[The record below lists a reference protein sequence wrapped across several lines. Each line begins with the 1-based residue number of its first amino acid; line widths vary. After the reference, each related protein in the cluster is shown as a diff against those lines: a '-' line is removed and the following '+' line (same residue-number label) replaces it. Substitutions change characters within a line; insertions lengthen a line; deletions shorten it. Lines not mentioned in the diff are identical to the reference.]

1 MIYTYNDILKY
12 WQQNKIQSASDVDL
26 KLDSFRIL
34 FAYNSNKIENDNI
47 TYHDTR
53 EVFENGQVINYT
65 GDTRTL
71 FEIENQ
77 KKCYNYLAEKI
88 AEKEPISIDLIKQM
102 HYTLTYGTFDERR
115 FVTNEER
122 PGEFKKH
129 DYVTGI
135 NEVGS
140 PPQYVEED
148 LISLINDVN
157 DVKSEEKFNPLTVAA
172 YLHASFE
179 YIHPFADGNGRV
191 GRTLM
196 NYYLMTNDYPPLII
210 FDEDKKEY
218 YKALESYDTS
228 EDLKPLIEFIQSQ
241 TIKTW
246 EKSLDRFN
254 SVAIKNP
261 HNRGR

>member
-1 MIYTYNDILKY
+1 MTYADVLAF
-12 WQQNKIQSASDVDL
+12 WQHNKISSVSDMDM

-34 FAYNSNKIENDNI
+34 FAYNSNRIENDNI

-53 EVFENGQVINYT
+53 EIFENGKVINYT

-77 KKCYNYLAEKI
+77 KKCYDFLAEKI
-88 AEKEPISIDLIKQM
+88 VKKKPISISLIKQI

-115 FVTNEER
+115 FGVNQER

-140 PPQYVEED
+140 PPEYVEED
-148 LISLINDVN
+148 LEALIKEVN
-157 DVKSEEKFNPLTVAA
+157 GVANEANFNAITVSA
-172 YLHASFE
+172 YLHAGFE

-196 NYYLMTNDYPPLII
+196 NYYLMINDHPPLII
-210 FDEDKKEY
+210 YDEDKKDY
-218 YKALESYDTS
+218 YNALEIYDTD
-228 EDLKPLIEFIQSQ
+228 ENLKPLLSFIEKE

-246 EKSLDRFN
+246 EKSVDRFYSKSQN
-254 SVAIKNP
+254 KP
-261 HNRGR
+261 LNRGR

>member
-1 MIYTYNDILKY
+1 MNCCYTDVLTF
-12 WQQNKIQSASDVDL
+12 WQNKSMNSVSELYAA
-26 KLDSFRIL
+26 LDSFRIL
-34 FAYNSNKIENDNI
+34 FAYNSNKIENENI

-53 EVFENGQVINYT
+53 EIFENGKVINYT

-77 KKCYNYLAEKI
+77 KKCFEFLAEKI
-88 AEKEPISIDLIKQM
+88 VKKEPLSIDLIKKI
-102 HYTLTYGTFDERR
+102 HYTLTYGTLDERR
-115 FVTNEER
+115 FVTNNER

-140 PPQYVEED
+140 PPEYVEED
-148 LISLINDVN
+148 LTSLINEVN
-157 DVKSEEKFNPLTVAA
+157 DIKNDAKFNALTVAA
-172 YLHASFE
+172 YLHAGFE

-191 GRTLM
+191 GRTVM
-196 NYYLMTNDYPPLII
+196 NYYLMVNDFPPLII
-210 FDEDKKEY
+210 YDEDKKDY

-228 EDLKPLIEFIQSQ
+228 EELKPLIDFMQSQ

-246 EKSLDRFN
+246 QNTIARAAASDLKKTSRR
-254 SVAIKNP
+254 
-261 HNRGR
+261 NR

>member
-1 MIYTYNDILKY
+1 MTYADVLAF
-12 WQQNKIQSASDVDL
+12 WQRDKISSVSDLDM

-34 FAYNSNKIENDNI
+34 FAYNSNRIENENI

-53 EVFENGQVINYT
+53 EIFENGKVINYT

-77 KKCYNYLAEKI
+77 KKCYDFLAEKI
-88 AEKEPISIDLIKQM
+88 VQKEPLSINLIKRI

-115 FVTNEER
+115 FGINQER

-140 PPQYVEED
+140 PPEYVEED
-148 LISLINDVN
+148 LQALISEVN
-157 DVKSEEKFNPLTVAA
+157 EVTNEANFNALTVSA
-172 YLHASFE
+172 YLHAGFE
-179 YIHPFADGNGRV
+179 YIHPFADGNGRA

-196 NYYLMTNDYPPLII
+196 NYFLMINDYPPLII
-210 FDEDKKEY
+210 YDEDKKDY
-218 YKALESYDTS
+218 YHALESYDTT
-228 EDLKPLIEFIQSQ
+228 EDLKPLISFMEKE

-246 EKSLDRFN
+246 EKSVGRFN
-254 SVAIKNP
+254 STAINRP
-261 HNRGR
+261 LGRGR

>member
-1 MIYTYNDILKY
+1 MNCCYTDVLTF
-12 WQQNKIQSASDVDL
+12 WQNKSMNSVSELYAA
-26 KLDSFRIL
+26 LDSFRIL
-34 FAYNSNKIENDNI
+34 FAYNSNKIENENI

-53 EVFENGQVINYT
+53 EIFENGKVINYT

-77 KKCYNYLAEKI
+77 KKCFEFLAEKI
-88 AEKEPISIDLIKQM
+88 VKKEPLSIDLIKKI

-115 FVTNEER
+115 FVTNNER

-140 PPQYVEED
+140 PPEYVEED
-148 LISLINDVN
+148 LTSLINEVN
-157 DVKSEEKFNPLTVAA
+157 DIKNDAKFNALTVAA
-172 YLHASFE
+172 YLHAGFE

-191 GRTLM
+191 GRTVM
-196 NYYLMTNDYPPLII
+196 NYYLMVNDFPPLII
-210 FDEDKKEY
+210 YDEDKKDY

-228 EDLKPLIEFIQSQ
+228 EELKPLIDFMQSQ

-246 EKSLDRFN
+246 QNTIARAAASDLKKTSGR
-254 SVAIKNP
+254 
-261 HNRGR
+261 NR